1 MAEMMEKI
9 KSELY
14 EWVEDMNWMFSL
26 CHSLVT
32 LDLSMFNTSRVKDM
46 SGMFYECW
54 NLETVNLSSFDLR
67 MVKST
72 EDMFARCE
80 SLRTVIMKN
89 CTHRTIERIM
99 KELPPSAKIIR

>member
-1 MAEMMEKI
+1 
-9 KSELY
+9 
-14 EWVEDMNWMFSL
+14 
-26 CHSLVT
+26 
-32 LDLSMFNTSRVKDM
+32 
-46 SGMFYECW
+46 MFYGCW

-72 EDMFARCE
+72 ENMFARCE

-99 KELPPSAKIIR
+99 KKLPSSVEIIR

>member
-1 MAEMMEKI
+1 
-9 KSELY
+9 
-14 EWVEDMNWMFSL
+14 
-26 CHSLVT
+26 
-32 LDLSMFNTSRVKDM
+32 
-46 SGMFYECW
+46 MFYECW

-72 EDMFARCE
+72 ENMFARCE

-99 KELPPSAKIIR
+99 KELPSSVEIIR